1 MIRAKMAELRYIVV
15 SGVRFAAFQISNFF
29 LRSSAYEYLNGNFRE
44 CSSVISQFYDFYQD
58 LIGRAF

>member
-29 LRSSAYEYLNGNFRE
+29 FCGLALTNILTEISGNVALSFLNFMTFTK
-44 CSSVISQFYDFYQD
+44 I
-58 LIGRAF
+58 